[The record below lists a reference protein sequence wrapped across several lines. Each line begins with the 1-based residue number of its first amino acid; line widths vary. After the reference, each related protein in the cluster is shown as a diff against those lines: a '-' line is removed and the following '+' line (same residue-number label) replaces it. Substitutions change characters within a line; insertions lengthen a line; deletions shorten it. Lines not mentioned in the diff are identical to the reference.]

1 MEEHPGDATAG
12 SDRAAIRAVA
22 QAYAAGVDARDAAG
36 VAALFTPD
44 GILATP
50 VPSAPGG
57 VHETM
62 GRRQIEE
69 RLATLVRFPATVH
82 DIANHTA
89 NVGRDSATA
98 VTSCFAHHLEADGN
112 GWTDRVMAIR
122 YHDVLR
128 RPEGQW
134 LLVRRELE
142 LLWTEHRPVER

>member
-1 MEEHPGDATAG
+1 MEEHPGDATSSA
-12 SDRAAIRAVA
+12 DRAAIRAVA
-22 QAYAAGVDARDAAG
+22 EAYASGVDARDAAG
-36 VAALFTPD
+36 VAALFAPD

-57 VHETM
+57 KHETL

-82 DIANHTA
+82 AIANHTA
-89 NVGRDSATA
+89 HLSGDGATA
-98 VTSCFAHHLEADGN
+98 VTSCFAHHLEAAGG

-122 YHDVLR
+122 YHDILR
-128 RPEGQW
+128 CVDGHW